1 MVPAYKADLVD
12 ALAELV
18 LAELPTASGDGQFEA
33 GLAALLTGSRLSKRV
48 RRARPGG

>member
-18 LAELPTASGDGQFEA
+18 LAELPTGAGDGQLEA
-33 GLAALLTGSRLSKRV
+33 GLAALRTGSRL
-48 RRARPGG
+48 PETG